1 MIDDVTRGLSLLADE
16 ADAAPIDTDAVIATA
31 TARTR
36 NRAILATA
44 FVTVFLVS
52 ALVLTL
58 GAVKPDSPQVAEK
71 PIMGLGAPALPTV
84 LADAPTEDDLARR
97 RTELHDQIVV
107 AFERILPDDWT
118 PSTFGFDCN
127 EYHCWAEGEIRDDTG
142 PVYLRFSV
150 SQSFNMGSCYRHD
163 CTKTLLADGTL
174 VAFRDVGENDVAGVP
189 MRYSSL
195 NAVRP
200 DSTTVDMTI
209 QWSIERTAPVLP
221 NDQWQRFATAFTLR

>member
-1 MIDDVTRGLSLLADE
+1 MTDDVTRGLSLLADE
-16 ADAAPIDTDAVIATA
+16 ADAAPIDTDTVIATA

-52 ALVLTL
+52 ALVLSL
-58 GAVKPDSPQVAEK
+58 GAVKPDSAPTAEK
-71 PIMGLGAPALPTV
+71 ATMGFGPPALPTA
-84 LADAPTEDDLARR
+84 LTDAPTEDDLARR

-127 EYHCWAEGEIRDDTG
+127 THHCWAEGEVRDDTG

-163 CTKTLLADGTL
+163 CAKTLLADGTL
-174 VAFRDVGENDVAGVP
+174 VAFRQLGENDIGGVP
-189 MRYSSL
+189 VHYASL

-200 DSTTVDMTI
+200 DSTTIDMSI
-209 QWSIERTAPVLP
+209 QWPIERTAPVLP
-221 NDQWQRFATAFTLR
+221 DDQWQRFATAFTLR